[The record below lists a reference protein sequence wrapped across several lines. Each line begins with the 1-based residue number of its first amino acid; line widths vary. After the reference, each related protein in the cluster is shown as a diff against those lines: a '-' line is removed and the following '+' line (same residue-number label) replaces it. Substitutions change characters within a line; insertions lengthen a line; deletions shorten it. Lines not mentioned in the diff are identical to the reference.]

1 MGNGKATCACCFS
14 PFSIPYSL
22 FADPMQVINYKSK
35 VFKGSLR
42 QLLLSDLNELWQ
54 LDMRCFVDGEAYERE
69 TFRYLL
75 SNPDA
80 IARQIRSEYDEMSAF
95 AIGVIEQ
102 DGVGHITTV
111 GVAPEYRRRGLARL
125 ILQEI
130 ERSFSVR
137 GVTTVRLEVRTLNVA
152 AQKLYENLGYVTVQR
167 MNQYY
172 SNGDDG
178 YLMVKSLQKLD

>member
-1 MGNGKATCACCFS
+1 
-14 PFSIPYSL
+14 
-22 FADPMQVINYKSK
+22 MQVINYKSK
-35 VFKGSLR
+35 AFRGALR
-42 QLLLSDLNELWQ
+42 PLLLSDLNELWQ

-102 DGVGHITTV
+102 DGIGHITTL

-125 ILQEI
+125 ILHEI
-130 ERSFSVR
+130 ERSFSAR
-137 GVTTVRLEVRTLNVA
+137 GVTTVRLEVRTQNFA
-152 AQKLYENLGYVTVQR
+152 AQKLYEQIGYVTVQR
-167 MNQYY
+167 MSHYY

-178 YLMVKSLQKLD
+178 YLMVKPLQTFD

>member
-1 MGNGKATCACCFS
+1 MENGKATRSSCFS
-14 PFSIPYSL
+14 PFHIPYSL
-22 FADPMQVINYKSK
+22 FLDPMQVINYKSK

-125 ILQEI
+125 ILRAI
-130 ERSFSVR
+130 GSSNLERC
-137 GVTTVRLEVRTLNVA
+137 GAETV
-152 AQKLYENLGYVTVQR
+152 
-167 MNQYY
+167 
-172 SNGDDG
+172 
-178 YLMVKSLQKLD
+178 